1 MSQIAVYRVS
11 ENEVVYVEAA
21 EPPIASGE
29 QRASIETIGKF
40 LNGDSSAEP
49 PELESRL
56 SPIIGALRA
65 IREKVS
71 DVGSPDQIEL
81 SAGLKFTGS
90 AGVILSNWGSE
101 ASVSIKLTWKKDERG
116 GSPSKG

>member
-1 MSQIAVYRVS
+1 MPQIAAYRVS

-21 EPPIASGE
+21 EPPVASGE

-40 LNGDSSAEP
+40 LNADESGEP

-56 SPIIGALRA
+56 SPIIAALRT

-71 DVGSPDQIEL
+71 AVGSPDQIEL
-81 SAGLKFTGS
+81 SAGLKFTGTT
-90 AGVILSNWGSE
+90 GVILSSWGSE
-101 ASVSIKLTWKKDERG
+101 ASVSIKLTWKKDE
-116 GSPSKG
+116 PAKG